1 MILDTNFLID
11 LLEDKDDALEKLRE
25 LRERKEP
32 LMMPPGVLY
41 ELYTGLDSE
50 DRARRIENE
59 LKMAELTPAVEK
71 EAARIRQ
78 KLNRKGEPTGSID
91 YLIAGTARHLNE
103 KILTNDQNF
112 NKLEGLQV
120 EDFKR

>member
-11 LLEDKDDALEKLRE
+11 LLEGKEAAMEKLKE

-32 LMMPPGVLY
+32 LMIPPGVLY
-41 ELYTGLDSE
+41 ELYTGLNSE
-50 DRARRIENE
+50 ETARTIENE
-59 LKMAELTPAVEK
+59 LKRAELTPPVEK

-78 KLNRKGEPTGSID
+78 KLNRKGNPISSID

-103 KILTNDQNF
+103 KILTNDQHF
-112 NKLEGLQV
+112 SRVEDLLV
-120 EDFKR
+120 EDF